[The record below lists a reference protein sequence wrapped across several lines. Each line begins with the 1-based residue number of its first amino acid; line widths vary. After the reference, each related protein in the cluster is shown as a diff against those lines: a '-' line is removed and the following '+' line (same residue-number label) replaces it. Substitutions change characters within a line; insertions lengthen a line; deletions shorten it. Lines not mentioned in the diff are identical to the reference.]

1 MSKTNCK
8 AQEIGDLGESL
19 IPTWALKHSAKAS
32 KYTYDLGFDFSFQV
46 LEENKFN
53 GKIFVAQCKAVEQTT
68 KYVKLDVDDLSLH
81 LLSNMPVCLLG
92 VDTVTETIKYRFV
105 DNELIDKYCDAI
117 MATQKSLSIPF
128 SELYEDASF
137 YTDCLKYCK
146 PALTESKRIHTIDK
160 LISTFAP
167 GTVVKSET
175 DSDGFVSLKMI
186 TPAVTNI
193 IQPNSIFGKQKLS
206 PENILNED
214 IREILKTYYPDYNCL
229 KISGRVC
236 SESKFSFGNKEVQT
250 VCYPYRDHLHYKM
263 KSGFTLIVSKCE
275 RGFHH
280 FSFDLED
287 SKHPLLTCI
296 EDCDFISSYNEKSL
310 FSIEDCIYIKNIHDE
325 YAELGGCFE
334 LAADAIALAQNTC
347 IDFSNFF
354 LSDLNNNDCCFTIRF
369 LSLLKAGKIT
379 AFPFVQ
385 DVRDDDLPALEYDRD
400 TEGTLPIIFTLNGN
414 RYIVECGCEFQKVF
428 LKGRICGLFI
438 KNLVWKRE
446 FFEKKNEIEFEEP
459 KLCITKQLPAIPA
472 NLSIKGRTL
481 AWNAI
486 VEESQYLLP
495 D

>member
-1 MSKTNCK
+1 MSKINCK

-19 IPTWALKHSAKAS
+19 IPTWALKHNTKAS

-46 LEENKFN
+46 LEKNEFN
-53 GKIFVAQCKAVEQTT
+53 GKVFVAQCKAVEQTT

-81 LLSNMPVCLLG
+81 LISNMPVCLLG

-128 SELYEDASF
+128 SELHEDATF

-175 DSDGFVSLKMI
+175 DSEGVVSLKMI
-186 TPAVTNI
+186 TSAVTNI

-206 PENILNED
+206 PEYILNED

-236 SESKFSFGNKEVQT
+236 SKSKFSFGDKEVQT
-250 VCYPYRDHLHYKM
+250 VCYPYKDHLHYKM
-263 KSGFTLIVSKCE
+263 KSGFTLVVSKCE
-275 RGFHH
+275 HGCHH
-280 FSFDLED
+280 FSFNLED

-310 FSIEDCIYIKNIHDE
+310 FSIEDCTFIKNIHDE
-325 YAELGGCFE
+325 YAELGICFE
-334 LAADAIALAQNTC
+334 LASDAIALAKNTS
-347 IDFSNFF
+347 IDFSKFF
-354 LSDLNNNDCCFTIRF
+354 LSDLNNDDCCFTIHF
-369 LSLLKAGKIT
+369 LSLLKLGKIT
-379 AFPFVQ
+379 EFPFVQ
-385 DVRDDDLPALEYDRD
+385 DVQDDDLPALRYGCD
-400 TEGTLPIIFTLNGN
+400 TEGTLPIVFTLNGK
-414 RYIVECGCEFQKVF
+414 RYLVECKCNFQKVI
-428 LKGRICGLFI
+428 LKDRICGLVI
-438 KNLVWKRE
+438 KNLVWKGVR
-446 FFEKKNEIEFEEP
+446 FEKENEIEFEEP

-472 NLSIKGRTL
+472 NLSIKGRSL
-481 AWNAI
+481 AWNTI
-486 VEESQYLLP
+486 VKESQYLLP